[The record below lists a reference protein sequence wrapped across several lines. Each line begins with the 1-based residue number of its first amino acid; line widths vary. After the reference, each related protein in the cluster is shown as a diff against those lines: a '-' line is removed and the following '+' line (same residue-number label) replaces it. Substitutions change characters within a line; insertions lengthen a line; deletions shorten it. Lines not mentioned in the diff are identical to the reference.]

1 MANESSILSPIKKGT
16 KKMIF
21 IIFAA
26 GFAAG
31 WILNEKLEDIL
42 GFFWKD
48 KG

>member
-1 MANESSILSPIKKGT
+1 
-16 KKMIF
+16 MIF

-31 WILNEKLEDIL
+31 WVLNEKLEDIL